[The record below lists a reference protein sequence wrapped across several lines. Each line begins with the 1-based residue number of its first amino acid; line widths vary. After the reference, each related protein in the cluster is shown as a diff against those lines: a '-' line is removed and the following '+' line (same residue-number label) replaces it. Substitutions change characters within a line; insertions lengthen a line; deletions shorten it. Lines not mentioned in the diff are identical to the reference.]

1 MAPSGAT
8 QQQKK
13 AEEIPAP
20 SGATKQQKKKFR
32 HHRVQPNNTKH
43 DKKNSPH
50 RLGGGCEAPTTKGI
64 ARRIPHLG
72 WEEGAKH
79 QQQEAQQ
86 EERNRPTSVGSAG
99 LDYFQSRNAVKEVCM
114 TGVLLTEHT
123 TKNGPP
129 KNPTTVGRKR
139 VRL

>member
-1 MAPSGAT
+1 MRST
-8 QQQKK
+8 
-13 AEEIPAP
+13 
-20 SGATKQQKKKFR
+20 
-32 HHRVQPNNTKH
+32 NNKRYS
-43 DKKNSPH
+43 KKNSPL
-50 RLGGGCEAPTTKGI
+50 RVGGGCEAPTTKGT

-114 TGVLLTEHT
+114 TGVLLTEHS

-129 KNPTTVGRKR
+129 KIPKKGGKGFVFKT
-139 VRL
+139 RLDFARS

>member
-1 MAPSGAT
+1 MRST
-8 QQQKK
+8 
-13 AEEIPAP
+13 
-20 SGATKQQKKKFR
+20 
-32 HHRVQPNNTKH
+32 NNKRYS
-43 DKKNSPH
+43 KKNSPL
-50 RLGGGCEAPTTKGI
+50 RVGGGCEAPTTKGT

-86 EERNRPTSVGSAG
+86 EERNRPTSVGRPASII
-99 LDYFQSRNAVKEVCM
+99 LSRNAVKEVCM

-129 KNPTTVGRKR
+129 KNPQKGEKGFVFKAG
-139 VRL
+139 VDLA